1 MRFLGI
7 EMKVLIISGI
17 VLIIAASLIIIDFSR
32 RVVECRDAHQTISAR
47 LSDINE
53 HYWLFKRE
61 P

>member
-1 MRFLGI
+1 MKSLGTD
-7 EMKVLIISGI
+7 MKVLIISGL
-17 VLIIAASLIIIDFSR
+17 VLAIAASLIIVDFSR

-47 LSDINE
+47 LADINE

>member
-1 MRFLGI
+1 MKSLGTD
-7 EMKVLIISGI
+7 MKVLIISGL
-17 VLIIAASLIIIDFSR
+17 VLTIAASLIIVDFSR

-47 LSDINE
+47 LADINE